1 LTIFSRKF
9 NILGHSTTIGQ
20 VVLGI
25 GTLGLLAL
33 AAHHKWLVP
42 PVAKEAGRIMMQL
55 NPPVL
60 SSQRPSTLTGRFEDK
75 DGNPV
80 RVKMGRFLVLN
91 QQQQVVRGGLIG
103 PYASDFSTTI
113 DTRGLGAGQ
122 YTVIVE
128 DHVGQQQQKQQ

>member
-1 LTIFSRKF
+1 MTFLSTKF
-9 NILGHSTTIGQ
+9 NIFGRSVSVGQ
-20 VVLGI
+20 MAFGVA
-25 GTLGLLAL
+25 TLGLVAL
-33 AAHHKWLVP
+33 AAHHKWLTP

-60 SSQRPSTLTGRFEDK
+60 NSKRPSILTGRFEDK

-91 QQQQVVRGGLIG
+91 AGNQVVRGGLIG
-103 PYASDFSTTI
+103 PYASDFSAII
-113 DTRGLGAGQ
+113 DTRGLPRGE

-128 DHVGQQQQKQQ
+128 DKVTG